1 LIGKLTRERKLEIAF
16 ITVFSALVFVIFFT
30 LISMNGVVLGNDPA
44 VHLEKAQIFL
54 QTGKIPLANIG
65 WNPPLYEI
73 LLAMLISFSGATD
86 IGQLI
91 FLVKVLAVIIDWLL
105 FFSVYLVASKF
116 FNKKVGAVA
125 VVLLLMCFPMFEAN
139 AFGGYTTVL
148 GMAFI
153 LLVFLYLTLAT
164 EQFGYLVVTF
174 LAAFALVLSHQL
186 ATFLAV
192 FMLPPVLIFMLIK
205 SRGASLKVII
215 ALILGGGIAFF
226 LYYFQ
231 AMIGYMGIV
240 IEYIFFAIKTYA
252 YQIPAASFNSF
263 INNFGFIFFLALSGF
278 FISHFILKK
287 QKKLIFY
294 IVLIVSFFVPLFF
307 AESYLFGF
315 YMPFQWFIYYLTPAM
330 AIFAAVSLAFI
341 GEQFVAYYA
350 KKGKSL
356 HKNWLKIITVSI
368 VVLMC
373 LLLVFRANEVYGKA
387 MEASVYYSTS
397 DVKAYQAGTWLNS
410 NYPGEATVVVTEAP
424 GFWFRTFSGK
434 NVIAATN
441 PIIERN
447 LIAES
452 VLDFSYE
459 IEQPLT
465 LIRAY
470 EAKGD
475 LTDENY
481 VSINSVWN
489 RVSYSSGQGD
499 FVSYNIGGVTKQVTL
514 SEIPREITLGG
525 NQNSSKTLSTRFV
538 NDEIAIT
545 QTILVQNNSYATTV
559 GWELTPLKSEVT
571 NASLYLSSFFDLQF
585 SFKQAYLP
593 NVLNWE
599 SPWNKPTSTHGN
611 DWAVTYFSNS
621 TLKDNYIGFYDDS
634 NQIYFAVKFN
644 ELPNWGNVGALTSRQ
659 IDAVRFQYNYE
670 KIAVNQTASLSYQT
684 LAFSKNSYPT
694 IQQPS
699 EIQNIFTSKPSA
711 TFDITTR
718 DYHDYIQANN
728 IQFIVYDKNQLDT
741 KIIHSKMLELIYS
754 NDRYVIFKIRS
765 GK

>member
-1 LIGKLTRERKLEIAF
+1 MGKLTRERKLEIAF
-16 ITVFSALVFVIFFT
+16 ITVFSVLVFVIFFT

-54 QTGKIPLANIG
+54 QTGKISLANIG
-65 WNPPLYEI
+65 WTPPLYQI
-73 LLAMLISFSGATD
+73 LLAMLITFSGATD
-86 IGQLI
+86 ISQLI
-91 FLVKVLAVIIDWLL
+91 FLVKALAVIIDWLL
-105 FFSVYLVASKF
+105 FLSVYLISSKF
-116 FNKKVGAVA
+116 FNKKVGGVA

-174 LAAFALVLSHQL
+174 IAAFALVLSHQL
-186 ATFLAV
+186 AAFIAV
-192 FMLPPVLIFMLIK
+192 IMMIPILVFMLIK
-205 SRGASLKVII
+205 SRGAYLKVII
-215 ALILGGGIAFF
+215 ALIFGGGIAFF

-231 AMIGYMGIV
+231 AMVGYLDIV
-240 IEYIFFAIKTYA
+240 IYYIFFAIKAYA
-252 YQIPAASFNSF
+252 YQIPAVSFNAF
-263 INNFGFIFFLALSGF
+263 MYNFGFIFFLGLSGF
-278 FISHFILKK
+278 FVSYFILKR

-294 IVLIVSFFVPLFF
+294 VVLMVSFFVPLFF

-315 YMPFQWFIYYLTPAM
+315 YMPFQWFIYYVTPPM
-330 AIFAAVSLAFI
+330 AIFAAVSLTFI
-341 GEQFVAYYA
+341 GEKFLAYYA
-350 KKGKSL
+350 KNRTSL
-356 HKNWLKIITVSI
+356 RKNWLKVVTVSI

-373 LLLVFRANEVYGKA
+373 LLLVFRSNEVYGRA

-397 DVKAYQAGTWLNS
+397 DVKAYQAGAWLSS
-410 NYPGEATVVVTEAP
+410 NYPDKATVVVTEAP

-441 PIIERN
+441 PAIERN

-452 VLDFSYE
+452 VLDLSYE

-489 RVSYSSGQGD
+489 RVSYSSSQGD

-514 SEIPREITLGG
+514 AEIPREITSGR
-525 NQNSSKTLSTRFV
+525 NQNSSKTLATRFV

-593 NVLNWE
+593 GVLNWE

-611 DWAVTYFSNS
+611 DWAVTYFSRS
-621 TLKDNYIGFYDDS
+621 TLTDNYIGFYDDS
-634 NQIYFAVKFN
+634 NQIYFAMKFN

-659 IDAVRFQYNYE
+659 INAIRFQYNYD
-670 KIAVNQTASLSYQT
+670 KIAVNQTASFSYQT

-699 EIQNIFTSKPSA
+699 ELQNMFTTKPST

-765 GK
+765 GT

>member
-1 LIGKLTRERKLEIAF
+1 MGKLTRERKLEIAF

-44 VHLEKAQIFL
+44 VHLEKARIFL
-54 QTGKIPLANIG
+54 QTGKISLANIG
-65 WNPPLYEI
+65 WTPPLYQI
-73 LLAMLISFSGATD
+73 LLAMLITFSGATD
-86 IGQLI
+86 ISQLI
-91 FLVKVLAVIIDWLL
+91 FLVKALAVIIDWLL
-105 FFSVYLVASKF
+105 FLSVYLISSKF

-125 VVLLLMCFPMFEAN
+125 VVLLLLCFPMFEAN

-174 LAAFALVLSHQL
+174 IAAFALVLSHQL
-186 ATFLAV
+186 AAFIAV
-192 FMLPPVLIFMLIK
+192 IMMIPIMVFMLIK
-205 SRGASLKVII
+205 SRGAYLKVII
-215 ALILGGGIAFF
+215 ALIFGGGIAFF

-231 AMIGYMGIV
+231 AMVGYLDIV
-240 IEYIFFAIKTYA
+240 IYYIFFAIKAYA
-252 YQIPAASFNSF
+252 YQIPAVSFNAF
-263 INNFGFIFFLALSGF
+263 MYNFGFIFFLGLSGF
-278 FISHFILKK
+278 FISYFILKR

-294 IVLIVSFFVPLFF
+294 VVLMVSFFVPLFF

-315 YMPFQWFIYYLTPAM
+315 YMPFQWFIYYVTPPM
-330 AIFAAVSLAFI
+330 AIFAAVSLTFI
-341 GEQFVAYYA
+341 GEKFIVYYA
-350 KKGKSL
+350 KNRTSL
-356 HKNWLKIITVSI
+356 RKNWLKIATVSI
-368 VVLMC
+368 VVLMG
-373 LLLVFRANEVYGKA
+373 LLLVFRSDTVYQRA
-387 MEASVYYSTS
+387 METSVYYSTS
-397 DVKAYQAGTWLNS
+397 DVKAYQAGAWLNS
-410 NYPGEATVVVTEAP
+410 NYPGAATVVVTEAP

-481 VSINSVWN
+481 VSINGVWN
-489 RVSYSSGQGD
+489 RVSYLSSQGD
-499 FVSYNIGGVTKQVTL
+499 NVSYNIDGVNKHVTL
-514 SEIPREITLGG
+514 DEIPREVSLTS
-525 NQNSSKTLSTRFV
+525 NQNSSATLTIRFV
-538 NDEIAIT
+538 NSEVAIT
-545 QTILVQNNSYATTV
+545 QIILVQNNSYATTV
-559 GWELTPLKSEVT
+559 NWELTPLKSEVA
-571 NASLYLSSFFDLQF
+571 NASLYLTSFFDLQY
-585 SFKQAYLP
+585 SFNQAYLP
-593 NVLNWE
+593 GVLNWE
-599 SPWNKPTSTHGN
+599 NPWNKPTSTHGN
-611 DWAVTYFSNS
+611 DWAVTYFSSS
-621 TLKDNYIGFYDDS
+621 TLTDNYIGFYDDS
-634 NQIYFAVKFN
+634 NQIYFAMKFN

-659 IDAVRFQYNYE
+659 IDAIRFQYSYD
-670 KIAVNQTASLSYQT
+670 KIAVNQTASFSYQT

-699 EIQNIFTSKPSA
+699 ELQNMFTSKPSA

-765 GK
+765 GT